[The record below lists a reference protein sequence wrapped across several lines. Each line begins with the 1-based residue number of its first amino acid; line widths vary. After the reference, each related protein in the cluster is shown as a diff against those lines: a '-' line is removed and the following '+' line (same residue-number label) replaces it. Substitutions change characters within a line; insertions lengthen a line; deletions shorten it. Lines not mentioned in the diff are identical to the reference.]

1 MSNSS
6 QRERITQYIQD
17 TYGSQAEYLWADSPG
32 NAIFRH
38 PASKKWYAALMRVL
52 PEKLGLAGEEALDVM
67 DIRCSTIMIGSL
79 LSTKGFLPAYH
90 MNKNHWISIVLDNSV
105 PDDQITPL
113 LELSYDNV
121 APKRRKSVL
130 CRQRNRFKTQGQEE
144 SAYENALEPGGR
156 PNPPYKN

>member
-90 MNKNHWISIVLDNSV
+90 MNKNHWVSIVLDGSV

-113 LELSYDNV
+113 LELSYDIV
-121 APKRRKSVL
+121 APKRRKKRPLLV
-130 CRQRNRFKTQGQEE
+130 EE
-144 SAYENALEPGGR
+144 
-156 PNPPYKN
+156 

>member
-1 MSNSS
+1 MPNSS
-6 QRERITQYIQD
+6 QRERITQYIQA

-52 PEKLGLAGEEALDVM
+52 PEKLGLAEGEALDVM

-105 PDDQITPL
+105 LDDQITPL
-113 LELSYDNV
+113 LELSYDSV
-121 APKRRKSVL
+121 APKRRKKRS
-130 CRQRNRFKTQGQEE
+130 QPEE
-144 SAYENALEPGGR
+144 E
-156 PNPPYKN
+156 

>member
-1 MSNSS
+1 MSNFS

-17 TYGSQAEYLWADSPG
+17 TYGSQAEYFWADSPG

-113 LELSYDNV
+113 LELSYDSV
-121 APKRRKSVL
+121 APKRRKKRLQS
-130 CRQRNRFKTQGQEE
+130 EE
-144 SAYENALEPGGR
+144 E
-156 PNPPYKN
+156 

>member
-6 QRERITQYIQD
+6 QRERITQYIQG
-17 TYGSQAEYLWADSPG
+17 TYGTQAEYLWADSPG

-79 LSTKGFLPAYH
+79 LSTKEFLPAYH

-113 LELSYDNV
+113 LELSYDSV
-121 APKRRKSVL
+121 APKRRKK
-130 CRQRNRFKTQGQEE
+130 RPQPEE
-144 SAYENALEPGGR
+144 E
-156 PNPPYKN
+156 

>member
-1 MSNSS
+1 MSNFS

-67 DIRCSTIMIGSL
+67 DIRCSTILIGSL

-90 MNKNHWISIVLDNSV
+90 MNKNHWISVVLDNSV

-113 LELSYDNV
+113 LELSYDSV
-121 APKRRKSVL
+121 APKRRKK
-130 CRQRNRFKTQGQEE
+130 RPQPEE
-144 SAYENALEPGGR
+144 E
-156 PNPPYKN
+156 

>member
-6 QRERITQYIQD
+6 QCERIAQYIQD
-17 TYGSQAEYLWADSPG
+17 TYGTQAEYLWADSPG

-90 MNKNHWISIVLDNSV
+90 MNKNHWLSIVLDNSV

-113 LELSYDNV
+113 LELSYDSV
-121 APKRRKSVL
+121 APKRRKK
-130 CRQRNRFKTQGQEE
+130 RPQPEE
-144 SAYENALEPGGR
+144 E
-156 PNPPYKN
+156 